1 MIAMFMIMFIA
12 LWSAGGV
19 FQEGTCAA
27 QISRPM
33 RLAKIVGFSWENCG
47 KADDPAVMKSLA
59 LSPDPINIPGELT
72 ASASGTTS
80 VPLVSPLPVNIT
92 LEKEVAGFWV
102 KVPCVDEVGSC
113 HYQDICD
120 ILDQLIPP
128 GQDCPEPLHTY
139 GLPCHCPFKAG
150 DYSLPQSVFSLPK
163 MDLPFW
169 LTNGQ
174 YRVHGAME
182 NSAGTELGCLKVTLS
197 LHSD

>member
-1 MIAMFMIMFIA
+1 MLSSIPLFIA
-12 LWSAGGV
+12 LWMAGG
-19 FQEGTCAA
+19 FFEQGTCAV
-27 QISRPM
+27 QIRRPL
-33 RLAKIVGFSWENCG
+33 RIAKVVGFSWENCG
-47 KADDPAVMKSLA
+47 KADDPAVMKSLS
-59 LSPDPINIPGELT
+59 LSPDPINIPGDLT
-72 ASASGTTS
+72 ASAAGTTS
-80 VPLVSPLPVNIT
+80 VALVSPVSLNVT

-102 KVPCVDEVGSC
+102 KVPCLEELGSC
-113 HYQDICD
+113 HYPDACD

-163 MDLPFW
+163 VELPFW

-174 YRVHGAME
+174 YRVQGVLG
-182 NSAGTELGCLKVTLS
+182 NLDKELGCLKVTLT